1 MAEKAFKLEII
12 SPRKVVFSGD
22 VMSFSAPG
30 VVGAFQVL
38 YNHAPMISALNVGEV
53 KLRNLQGAEKK
64 YATSGGFVEVLKN
77 QVTLLAETVES
88 QEDIDRARA
97 ESARDR
103 ASKRLADRQPDI
115 DLERARAALARA
127 LNRLRIVEKR

>member
-38 YNHAPMISALNVGEV
+38 YNHAPMISAINIGEV

-64 YATSGGFVEVLKN
+64 YATSGGFVEVFKN

-103 ASKRLADRQPDI
+103 ASKRLAERQPDI